1 MERKDDKKTPQQR
14 QNSAFLQVS
23 NAMQGNDNGH
33 IPLVI
38 VNDGAEVEEKEA
50 GDQPVKRKRS
60 RGISTVSMNSNSS
73 VDVQEVA
80 VETVR

>member
-1 MERKDDKKTPQQR
+1 MGRQDDKKTPQQR
-14 QNSAFLQVS
+14 QNSVFLQVP

-38 VNDGAEVEEKEA
+38 INDGDGVEEKEA
-50 GDQPVKRKRS
+50 GDQPVQRKRS
-60 RGISTVSMNSNSS
+60 RALSTVSMNSNSS